1 MIRRIPISGAWA
13 DGAGEPLATYNPANG
28 QVNAV
33 IGTPSE
39 EQIDETVRFADQAR
53 VTTGWSRLKPH
64 ARAAQLHAIANA
76 LQANAEHM
84 ARQQMLENGKSIREC
99 RAQAAGAVASFRYYA
114 SVCESNEQALTPP
127 RGNYV
132 SMTVREPYGVVAAIT
147 PWNSPLTMEAQ
158 KVAPAL
164 AAGNAIVLKPSELT
178 TLPALALAEAC
189 EQAGLPKGLLSVLP
203 GHGRTVGSALV
214 QHPLVRMISFTGG
227 TATGRALGLVAAQR
241 LVPIALELGGK
252 SPQIVFNDADLDAA
266 ARGVIDGIFEGMG
279 QSCVA
284 GSRLFVQ
291 RGVYDALL
299 HKLVDR
305 TGAMRIGDPES
316 TDVDLGPLVSVDHRN
331 RVEAYVSAAL
341 ADGGQVVAGG
351 QRPQGQSFERGAYYR
366 PTIITGLANDA
377 RTCSEEIFGP
387 VLCVLPFDD
396 EEDLIRQANQ
406 SDYGLACGIWTGNFA
421 RAWRVAQ
428 AIEAGTVWINTY
440 KQLSIATPFG
450 GFKDSGLGREKGIQ
464 GMHLYQQ
471 TKSIYLAT
479 DDDK

>member
-1 MIRRIPISGAWA
+1 MIRTIPIGGAWTE
-13 DGAGEPLATYNPANG
+13 GAGDPLTTYNPANG

-33 IGTPSE
+33 IGTPSVQ
-39 EQIDETVRFADQAR
+39 QIDEAVRYADQAR
-53 VTTGWSRLKPH
+53 VTSGWSRLKPH
-64 ARAAQLHAIANA
+64 VRAAQLHAIANA

-178 TLPALALAEAC
+178 TLPALALAETC

-227 TATGRALGLVAAQR
+227 TATGRALGLIAAQR

-252 SPQIVFNDADLDAA
+252 SPQIVFNDANLDAA

-291 RGVYDALL
+291 RGVFDALL
-299 HKLVDR
+299 QKLVDR
-305 TGAMRIGDPES
+305 TEALRIGDPES

-341 ADGGQVVAGG
+341 EDGGRVVAGG
-351 QRPQGQSFERGAYYR
+351 QRPQGQFFERGAYYM

-396 EEDLIRQANQ
+396 EEDLIMQANQ

-471 TKSIYLAT
+471 KKSIYLAT